1 VRANGDRSPDVANAA
16 GLAADRDTLAS
27 PCAARDE
34 AVVAIG

>member
-1 VRANGDRSPDVANAA
+1 VDAA
-16 GLAADRDTLAS
+16 GLAASPVGLAA